1 MGQAKNSLE
10 RMIPWLNDHPK
21 AIGIM
26 KAWPRKVQFDLD
38 KERSPFHIVVGRG
51 EMSLLDGVCGEPDI
65 IVGGDEKALAEVVEG
80 VIDITHPISQGRLFV
95 KRGKISEMTQFNRLI
110 ALAKRR

>member
-1 MGQAKNSLE
+1 VGKAKNRLGQV
-10 RMIPWLNDHPK
+10 IPGINDHPK

-38 KERSPFHIVVGRG
+38 EERSPFHIVVSRG
-51 EMSLLDGVCGEPDI
+51 EMRLLDGACDEPDI
-65 IVGGDEKALAEVVEG
+65 IVGGDEKALAEVVDG
-80 VIDITHPISQGRLFV
+80 VIDITHPISQGRLVV
-95 KRGKISEMTQFNRLI
+95 KKGKISEMTHFNRLI